1 MGALLCIESTW
12 RLQLKMTISPPKAN
26 DYNRCTMRTKRSS
39 IDIKIEV
46 KLPDGAKDPV
56 FWFIAQSKKASLEK
70 KPLPSSIR
78 KVGEATQKEEAIGK
92 VSNLVSE
99 VSLVLA
105 LCKSVINQEII
116 ILPFR
121 WRMRQV
127 FILLHT
133 HIKWST

>member
-1 MGALLCIESTW
+1 MGYFTPICAPPLFSKCIYDC
-12 RLQLKMTISPPKAN
+12 QP
-26 DYNRCTMRTKRSS
+26 S

-78 KVGEATQKEEAIGK
+78 KVGEAAQKEEAIGK

>member
-1 MGALLCIESTW
+1 MRISKCLY
-12 RLQLKMTISPPKAN
+12 LKPIIGVLYPKIPQKNIIGVIIVNVEHWHKNWGQA
-26 DYNRCTMRTKRSS
+26 
-39 IDIKIEV
+39 
-46 KLPDGAKDPV
+46 AKDPV

-105 LCKSVINQEII
+105 LCKSVIN
-116 ILPFR
+116 
-121 WRMRQV
+121 
-127 FILLHT
+127 
-133 HIKWST
+133 

>member
-1 MGALLCIESTW
+1 MFSKCIYDC
-12 RLQLKMTISPPKAN
+12 QP
-26 DYNRCTMRTKRSS
+26 S

-127 FILLHT
+127 FMLLHT

>member
-1 MGALLCIESTW
+1 MGYSHAFST
-12 RLQLKMTISPPKAN
+12 K
-26 DYNRCTMRTKRSS
+26 CTYDCQPS

-70 KPLPSSIR
+70 KPLPSR

-99 VSLVLA
+99 VSLVSL
-105 LCKSVINQEII
+105 V
-116 ILPFR
+116 
-121 WRMRQV
+121 
-127 FILLHT
+127 
-133 HIKWST
+133 